1 MTPKLTEYIEAGYAL
16 TPEERLEAA
25 RMLRLSVDQDVE
37 TERSEIDAE
46 WDTVIERRV
55 EEAVSGKVQLVSGRE
70 SFARIRARLDD
81 LRV

>member
-46 WDTVIERRV
+46 WDIVIERRV

>member
-55 EEAVSGKVQLVSGRE
+55 EEAVSGKGQLVSGRE